1 MIKQDINTIFAEHD
15 ISMRAQSHLMESY
28 KSPFVKEL
36 FEETG
41 FELERIDGYGGEDE
55 GTEYWSV
62 WKFTRGSESV
72 LVRFNG
78 YYQSHCDTEYL
89 GYEFVIPKE
98 VMVIQYESD
107 ESYD

>member
-28 KSPFVKEL
+28 PSSFVKDL

-41 FELERIDGYGGEDE
+41 FELQNIASHGGEDE
-55 GTEYWSV
+55 GSEYWAV
-62 WKFTRGSESV
+62 WKFTRGQESV

-78 YYQSHCDTEYL
+78 YYQSHCDTQYL

-98 VMVIQYESD
+98 VMVIQYKKAT
-107 ESYD
+107 SYD